1 MREFPGGTAGER
13 SGIVTAGARAAVV
26 VWVPSLAQEL
36 PYAKKKKGEKKK
48 LVRMSA
54 L

>member
-36 PYAKKKKGEKKK
+36 PYAKKKRRKKK